1 MDNSPIFKAIGDQE
15 EIRVRFAPSP
25 TGYLHLGGART
36 ALYNWLLARKYQGT
50 FVLRIEDTDRERSE
64 DRFLEHIL
72 QDLRWLGLSWD
83 EGPYFQS
90 ERTGLYRQYAQ
101 ALIEDRKAYYCFC
114 SPEELEQKRRECT
127 QGNTSFRYGGTCR
140 SIPLQ
145 EAVQRVEAGESASI
159 RFRTPEDGRTE
170 LQDLIRRRVS
180 FENREIDDFIIVRSN
195 GEPTYNLTVVVDD
208 ALMKITH
215 VIRGDDHLSNTPKQV
230 LLYHALHFPCP
241 RFAHIPLIM
250 GPDNTRLSKRH
261 GATAVNQYREQGY
274 LPEALI
280 NYLALLG
287 WSYDDQ
293 QTLFSIPELI
303 DKFDL
308 GKVSKK
314 AAVFDPKKLD
324 WMNGKYIRQL
334 PDSEYISLAL
344 STIYRAGLIDE
355 NTLQNPSSVTTRILQ
370 TVRERVKKLSDL
382 PVLAEFFFKES
393 ITLTD
398 EARDLILAG
407 RDSFPLLKE
416 LYASLREMDIFDEEA
431 LEKLFR
437 DITQKQGMR
446 LGDLVHPVR
455 AAISGKTSSPG
466 IFLTMVLLGKERVL
480 QRLGHVLQNLENQFG
495 SPDISQGARLREEK
509 ADEPGR

>member
-1 MDNSPIFKAIGDQE
+1 MENNPAFAAIRDSE
-15 EIRVRFAPSP
+15 KIRVRFAPSP

-36 ALYNWLLARKYQGT
+36 ALYNWLVARKHQGT

-64 DRFLEHIL
+64 DRFLEFIL
-72 QDLRWLGLSWD
+72 QDLRWLGLNWD

-90 ERTGLYRQYAQ
+90 ERTGLYRQYAR

-114 SPEELEQKRRECT
+114 SLEELEQKRREHA

-140 SIPLQ
+140 NIPLQ
-145 EAVQRVEAGESASI
+145 EAIQRVEAGEPASI
-159 RFRTPEDGRTE
+159 RFRTPQDGRTE
-170 LQDLIRRRVS
+170 LADLIRRRVS
-180 FENREIDDFIIVRSN
+180 FENRELDDFIIVRSN

-215 VIRGDDHLSNTPKQV
+215 VIRGDDHLSNTPKQI

-261 GATAVNQYREQGY
+261 GATAVNQYREDGY
-274 LPEALI
+274 LPEALV

-308 GKVSKK
+308 SKVSRK
-314 AAVFDPKKLD
+314 AAIFDPKKLD
-324 WMNGKYIRQL
+324 WMNGKYIRQVS
-334 PDSEYISLAL
+334 DSEYLSLAL
-344 STIYRAGLIDE
+344 RTISKAGLIDE
-355 NTLQNPSSVTTRILQ
+355 NALTNPSPVTTRILL

-382 PVLAEFFFKES
+382 PSLTEFFFKES

-398 EARDLILAG
+398 EARALMLAG
-407 RDSFPLLKE
+407 RDNFPLFKE
-416 LYASLREMDIFDEEA
+416 LYGALREMDIFDEEH
-431 LEKLFR
+431 LETLFQ
-437 DITQKQGMR
+437 DVTQKRGLR

-455 AAISGKTSSPG
+455 AAICGKTSSPG
-466 IFLTMVLLGKERVL
+466 IFLTMVLLGKDRVL
-480 QRLGHVLQNLENQFG
+480 QRLGHALQILEHQ
-495 SPDISQGARLREEK
+495 
-509 ADEPGR
+509 